1 MEEVKVKIIA
11 DTGKAQKNIE
21 GVNDS
26 LEQTGK
32 GAKAASADVSEMSG
46 KLDQMSGGAIT
57 KFKGLIGTI
66 KGTVKGFVTLKGA
79 IISSGIGLL
88 VIGIAAV
95 VQAFKSSEEGQNKF
109 AKIMGVIGSVV
120 GNVTDVLSDLGMKIL
135 ENPLGVLEDAAR
147 NVLLRLKGILM
158 FLPSL
163 GKAISQVLSRDFK
176 GAAKTASDAILLVTT
191 GVENATEK
199 ISNYTKEIKKDAE
212 QAASIA
218 NARARAD
225 KLERALL
232 VDRAEAD
239 RKRAELLEKA
249 VDRENFTTKQR
260 IKFLEEAGKL
270 EEKIT
275 NQEIEAAKIRLQ
287 TKIQENALSLSSK
300 EDKDEQA
307 TLQAELIRLETARLT
322 KQKEVTGQI
331 IALRNE
337 EKAAKDAVD
346 SAEKAKEDKKIA
358 DKQLQTDAIER
369 IQDQFVQKQK
379 DKDAETELA
388 KIELEEQRKLAELD
402 RLDATEKQKLDVI
415 SFYAGQ
421 KADLLDKK
429 AKEEEELDEKV
440 KEAKINIA
448 QQGLSLIQEVAGKGS
463 SIGKAAAVAQATI
476 AGIEG
481 TINAFK
487 TANASP
493 ITAAFPAYPYIQAGL
508 AAAFSANNI
517 KSIVSTKIPGG
528 GGGGGGGAVAPV
540 SAPPAFNVVGAAPEN
555 QLAETISGQ
564 DKKPVKAF
572 VVSTEVSNEQ
582 ALNRQIETE
591 ASIG

>member
-1 MEEVKVKIIA
+1 MEEVKVKIVA

-26 LEQTGK
+26 LQETGK

-147 NVLLRLKGILM
+147 NVLFRLKGILM

-369 IQDQFVQKQK
+369 IQDQFVQK

>member
-26 LEQTGK
+26 LQETGK

-120 GNVTDVLSDLGMKIL
+120 GNVTDVLSKLGMKIL
-135 ENPLGVLEDAAR
+135 ENPLGVLEDAAK
-147 NVLLRLKGILM
+147 NVLLRLKGMLM
-158 FLPSL
+158 LLPSL
-163 GKAISQVLSRDFK
+163 GKAITQVFSGKFK
-176 GAAKTASDAILLVTT
+176 EAGKTAADAFLLIGT
-191 GVENATEK
+191 GVENATDK
-199 ISNYTKEIKKDAE
+199 IKEFADEIANDAK

-218 NARARAD
+218 NARAKAD

-287 TKIQENALSLSSK
+287 TKIQENSLSESTK
-300 EDKDEQA
+300 EDLNEEA

-429 AKEEEELDEKV
+429 AKEEEELDKAATENKLDL
-440 KEAKINIA
+440 A
-448 QQGLSLIQEVAGKGS
+448 S
-463 SIGKAAAVAQATI
+463 SAFGDLASMLGENSKAGKAAAIAQATI
-476 AGIEG
+476 ETYKSATSAFSSLAGIPIVG
-481 TINAFK
+481 PVLGGIAAGAAVMQGM
-487 TANASP
+487 AN
-493 ITAAFPAYPYIQAGL
+493 IKRIQAIGKPV
-508 AAAFSANNI
+508 SAG
-517 KSIVSTKIPGG
+517 S
-528 GGGGGGGAVAPV
+528 GGGAVAPV

-564 DKKPVKAF
+564 DKKPQKAY
-572 VVSTEVSNEQ
+572 VVASDVSTQQSLDRN
-582 ALNRQIETE
+582 IEAQ
-591 ASIG
+591 ASI

>member
-26 LEQTGK
+26 LEKTGE

-46 KLDQMSGGAIT
+46 QLDQMSGGAIT

-120 GNVTDVLSDLGMKIL
+120 GNVTDVLSKLGMKIL

-163 GKAISQVLSRDFK
+163 GKALGQVLSRDFK

-199 ISNYTKEIKKDAE
+199 ISNYTKEIKKDAKV
-212 QAASIA
+212 AASIA
-218 NARARAD
+218 DRRAKAD

-249 VDRENFTTKQR
+249 IDRENFTTKQR
-260 IKFLEEAGKL
+260 IQFLEDAVKL

-275 NQEIEAAKIRLQ
+275 NQEIQAAKIRLQ
-287 TKIQENALSLSSK
+287 TKIQENSLSKSTK

-307 TLQAELIRLETARLT
+307 RLEAELIRLETARLT
-322 KQKEVTGQI
+322 KQKEVTSQV
-331 IALRNE
+331 IALKNE
-337 EKAAKDAVD
+337 EKALRDAEA
-346 SAEKAKEDKKIA
+346 AEIKAAQDKIDADNLIEIEKERA
-358 DKQLQTDAIER
+358 KQLEKEK
-369 IQDQFVQKQK
+369 IQKEFAAKRLK
-379 DKDAETELA
+379 D
-388 KIELEEQRKLAELD
+388 LED
-402 RLDATEKQKLDVI
+402 
-415 SFYAGQ
+415 
-421 KADLLDKK
+421 
-429 AKEEEELDEKV
+429 
-440 KEAKINIA
+440 EAKRQEDLDNA
-448 QQGLSLIQEVAGKGS
+448 VADAKKDVLMQGLSLLQDVAGEGS
-463 SIGKAAAVAQATI
+463 GIAKAAAIAQATI
-476 AGIEG
+476 AGVEG
-481 TINAFK
+481 VQNAFK
-487 TANASP
+487 TASASP
-493 ITAAFPAYPYIQAGL
+493 VATLFPPYPFIQAGL
-508 AAAFSANNI
+508 AAAFSAKNI
-517 KSIVSTKIPGG
+517 KAIASTKIPGG
-528 GGGGGGGAVAPV
+528 GGGGGGVAAPSV

>member
-1 MEEVKVKIIA
+1 MEEVKVKIVA

-26 LEQTGK
+26 LQETGK

-120 GNVTDVLSDLGMKIL
+120 GNVTDVLSKLGMKIL
-135 ENPLGVLEDAAR
+135 ENPMGVLEDAAR
-147 NVLLRLKGILM
+147 NVLLRLKGLLM

-163 GKAISQVLSRDFK
+163 GKAITQVFSGDFEE
-176 GAAKTASDAILLVTT
+176 AAITASDAILLVTT

>member
-1 MEEVKVKIIA
+1 MEEVKVKIVA
-11 DTGKAQKNIE
+11 ETGKAQKNIK

-26 LEQTGK
+26 LEETGK
-32 GAKAASADVSEMSG
+32 GAKEASGEVSEMTG
-46 KLDQMSGGAIT
+46 KLDQMSGGAIS

-120 GNVTDVLSDLGMKIL
+120 GNVTDVLSKLGMKIL
-135 ENPLGVLEDAAR
+135 ENPLGVLEDAAK
-147 NVLLRLKGILM
+147 NVLLRLKGMLM
-158 FLPSL
+158 LLPSL
-163 GKAISQVLSRDFK
+163 GKAITQVFSGKFK
-176 GAAKTASDAILLVTT
+176 EAGKTAADAFLLIGT
-191 GVENATEK
+191 GVENATDK
-199 ISNYTKEIKKDAE
+199 IKEFADEIANDAK

-218 NARARAD
+218 NARAKAD
-225 KLERALL
+225 KLERDLI
-232 VDRAEAD
+232 VDRAEAE

-249 VDRENFTTKQR
+249 VNKESFTAKQR
-260 IKFLEEAGKL
+260 IAFLKEAGEL

-275 NQEIEAAKIRLQ
+275 NQAIEAAKIRLQ
-287 TKIQENALSLSSK
+287 TKIQENSLSESTK
-300 EDKDEQA
+300 EDLVDEA
-307 TLQAELIRLETARLT
+307 NLKAELIRLEAARLT
-322 KQKEVTGQI
+322 KQKLVTSQVN
-331 IALRNE
+331 ALIMQERA
-337 EKAAKDAVD
+337 KKDAEDKAV
-346 SAEKAKEDKKIA
+346 KAKEDKKIA

-402 RLDATEKQKLDVI
+402 RLDATEKQKLEVI

-429 AKEEEELDEKV
+429 AKEEEGLDEKV
-440 KEAKINIA
+440 KKAKINIA
-448 QQGLSLIQEVAGKGS
+448 QQGLSLIQDVAGKGS

>member
-11 DTGKAQKNIE
+11 ETEKAQKNIE

-26 LEQTGK
+26 LQETGK

-46 KLDQMSGGAIT
+46 QLDQMSGGAIS

-135 ENPLGVLEDAAR
+135 ENPLGVLEDAAK

-218 NARARAD
+218 DRRARAD

-275 NQEIEAAKIRLQ
+275 NQEIEAAKIR
-287 TKIQENALSLSSK
+287 IQAQIQQLGLSKFTK
-300 EDKDEQA
+300 EDLDKEA
-307 TLQAELIRLETARLT
+307 NLKAELIRLETARLT

-346 SAEKAKEDKKIA
+346 LAEKAKEDKKIA

>member
-26 LEQTGK
+26 LEDTGK
-32 GAKAASADVSEMSG
+32 GAKSATADVSEMG
-46 KLDQMSGGAIT
+46 NQLDQTTGGAIT
-57 KFKGLIGTI
+57 KFKGLTGTL
-66 KGTVKGFVTLKGA
+66 KGAVRGFKTLKGA
-79 IISSGIGLL
+79 IFATGIGALAIA
-88 VIGIAAV
+88 IGALI
-95 VQAFKSSEEGQNKF
+95 QSFKSSEEGQNRF
-109 AKIMGVIGSVV
+109 AKIMSQIGVVV
-120 GNVTDVLSDLGMKIL
+120 GNVTDIISNLG
-135 ENPLGVLEDAAR
+135 ESVFAA
-147 NVLLRLKGILM
+147 
-158 FLPSL
+158 
-163 GKAISQVLSRDFK
+163 GKALIKLAKGDLK
-176 GAAKTASDAILLVTT
+176 GAAMAWGEVK
-191 GVENATEK
+191 ENIKETSEGIANFGEETR
-199 ISNYTKEIKKDAE
+199 KEIKVAGDL
-212 QAASIA
+212 A

-249 VDRENFTTKQR
+249 VDRENFTTQQR

-270 EEKIT
+270 EEQIT

-287 TKIQENALSLSSK
+287 TKIQENSLSNSTK
-300 EDKDEQA
+300 EDLVEQA

-322 KQKEVTGQI
+322 KQKEVTGQV
-331 IALRNE
+331 IALKNE

-402 RLDATEKQKLDVI
+402 RLGATEKQKLDVI

-448 QQGLSLIQEVAGKGS
+448 KQGLSLIQEVAGKGS

-487 TANASP
+487 TANANP
-493 ITAAFPAYPYIQAGL
+493 ITVAFPAYPYIQAGL

-517 KSIVSTKIPGG
+517 KSIVSTKVPGGGG

-564 DKKPVKAF
+564 DKKPQKAY
-572 VVSTEVSNEQ
+572 VVASDVSSQQSLDRN
-582 ALNRQIETE
+582 IEAQ
-591 ASIG
+591 ASI

>member
-1 MEEVKVKIIA
+1 MEEVKVKIVA

-26 LEQTGK
+26 LQETGK

>member
-11 DTGKAQKNIE
+11 DTGKAQKNIK

-26 LEQTGK
+26 LEETGK
-32 GAKAASADVSEMSG
+32 GAKEASGEVSEMTG
-46 KLDQMSGGAIT
+46 KLDQMSGGAIS
-57 KFKGLIGTI
+57 KLKGLT
-66 KGTVKGFVTLKGA
+66 GTVKGAAKGFRTLKGA

-88 VIGIAAV
+88 VIGIISV
-95 VQAFKSSEEGQNKF
+95 VQAFKSSEEGQDKF
-109 AKIMGVIGSVV
+109 AKMMGVIGSVV
-120 GNVTDVLSDLGMKIL
+120 GNLTDLLSDLGLKIL
-135 ENPLGVLEDAAR
+135 ENPMGVLEDAAK
-147 NVLLRLKGILM
+147 NVLLRLKGMLM
-158 FLPSL
+158 LLPSL
-163 GKAISQVLSRDFK
+163 GKAITQVFSGDFEE
-176 GAAKTASDAILLVTT
+176 AAITAADAVLLVTT

-199 ISNYTKEIKKDAE
+199 ISNFTKEVKKDAE
-212 QAASIA
+212 QAALIA
-218 NARARAD
+218 KARARAD

-275 NQEIEAAKIRLQ
+275 NQEIHAAKIRLQ
-287 TKIQENALSLSSK
+287 TKIQENSLSQSTK
-300 EDKDEQA
+300 EDLDEQA

-402 RLDATEKQKLDVI
+402 RLDATEKQKLEVI

-440 KEAKINIA
+440 KDAKINIA

-493 ITAAFPAYPYIQAGL
+493 ITVAFPAYPYIQAGL

>member
-1 MEEVKVKIIA
+1 MEEVKVKIVA

-26 LEQTGK
+26 LQETGK

-120 GNVTDVLSDLGMKIL
+120 GNVTDVLSKLGMKIL
-135 ENPLGVLEDAAR
+135 ENPMGVLEDAAR
-147 NVLLRLKGILM
+147 NVLLRLKGLLM

-163 GKAISQVLSRDFK
+163 GKAITQVLSRDFK

-199 ISNYTKEIKKDAE
+199 ISNFTKEIANDAK

-218 NARARAD
+218 NARAKAD

>member
-1 MEEVKVKIIA
+1 MEEVKVKIVA

-32 GAKAASADVSEMSG
+32 GAKAASADVSQMSG

-120 GNVTDVLSDLGMKIL
+120 GNVTDVLSKLGMKIL
-135 ENPLGVLEDAAR
+135 ENPLGVLEDAAK
-147 NVLLRLKGILM
+147 NVLLRLKGMLM
-158 FLPSL
+158 LLPSL
-163 GKAISQVLSRDFK
+163 GKAITQVFSGKFK
-176 GAAKTASDAILLVTT
+176 EAGKTAADAFLLIGT
-191 GVENATEK
+191 GVENATDK
-199 ISNYTKEIKKDAE
+199 IKEFADEIANDAK

-218 NARARAD
+218 NARAKAD
-225 KLERALL
+225 KLERDLI
-232 VDRAEAD
+232 VDRAEAE

-249 VDRENFTTKQR
+249 VNKESFTAKQR
-260 IKFLEEAGKL
+260 IAFLKEAGEL

-287 TKIQENALSLSSK
+287 TKIQENSLSESTK
-300 EDKDEQA
+300 EDLNEEA

-388 KIELEEQRKLAELD
+388 KIELEEKRKLAELD
-402 RLDATEKQKLDVI
+402 RLGATEKQKLEVI

-429 AKEEEELDEKV
+429 AKEEKELDKAATENKLDL
-440 KEAKINIA
+440 A
-448 QQGLSLIQEVAGKGS
+448 S
-463 SIGKAAAVAQATI
+463 SAFGDLASMLGENSKAGKAAAIAQATI
-476 AGIEG
+476 ETYKSATSAFSSLAGIPIVG
-481 TINAFK
+481 PVLGGIAAGAAVMQGM
-487 TANASP
+487 AN
-493 ITAAFPAYPYIQAGL
+493 IKRIQAIGKPV
-508 AAAFSANNI
+508 SAG
-517 KSIVSTKIPGG
+517 S
-528 GGGGGGGAVAPV
+528 GGGAVAPV

-555 QLAETISGQ
+555 QLAEAISGQ
-564 DKKPVKAF
+564 DKKPQKAY
-572 VVSTEVSNEQ
+572 VVASDVSTQQSLDRN
-582 ALNRQIETE
+582 IEAQ
-591 ASIG
+591 ASI

>member
-26 LEQTGK
+26 LEKTGE

-46 KLDQMSGGAIT
+46 QLDQMSGGAIT

-120 GNVTDVLSDLGMKIL
+120 GNVTDVLSKLGMKIL

-163 GKAISQVLSRDFK
+163 GKALGQVLSRDFK

-199 ISNYTKEIKKDAE
+199 ISNYTKEIKKDAKV
-212 QAASIA
+212 AASIA
-218 NARARAD
+218 DRRAKAD

-249 VDRENFTTKQR
+249 IDRENFTTKQR
-260 IKFLEEAGKL
+260 IQFLEDAGKL

-275 NQEIEAAKIRLQ
+275 NQEIQAAKIRLQ
-287 TKIQENALSLSSK
+287 TKIQENSLSKSTK

-307 TLQAELIRLETARLT
+307 RLEAELIRLETARLT
-322 KQKEVTGQI
+322 KQKEVTSQV
-331 IALRNE
+331 IALKNE
-337 EKAAKDAVD
+337 EKALRDAEA
-346 SAEKAKEDKKIA
+346 AEIKAAQDKIDADNLIEIEKERA
-358 DKQLQTDAIER
+358 KQLEKEK
-369 IQDQFVQKQK
+369 IQKEFAAKRLK
-379 DKDAETELA
+379 D
-388 KIELEEQRKLAELD
+388 LED
-402 RLDATEKQKLDVI
+402 
-415 SFYAGQ
+415 
-421 KADLLDKK
+421 
-429 AKEEEELDEKV
+429 
-440 KEAKINIA
+440 EAKRQEDLDNA
-448 QQGLSLIQEVAGKGS
+448 VADAKKDVLMQGLSLLQDVAGEGS
-463 SIGKAAAVAQATI
+463 GIAKAAAIAQATI
-476 AGIEG
+476 AGVEG
-481 TINAFK
+481 VQNAFK
-487 TANASP
+487 TASASP
-493 ITAAFPAYPYIQAGL
+493 VATLFPPYPFIQAGL
-508 AAAFSANNI
+508 AAAFSAKNI
-517 KSIVSTKIPGG
+517 KAIASTKIPGG
-528 GGGGGGGAVAPV
+528 GGGGGGVAAPSV